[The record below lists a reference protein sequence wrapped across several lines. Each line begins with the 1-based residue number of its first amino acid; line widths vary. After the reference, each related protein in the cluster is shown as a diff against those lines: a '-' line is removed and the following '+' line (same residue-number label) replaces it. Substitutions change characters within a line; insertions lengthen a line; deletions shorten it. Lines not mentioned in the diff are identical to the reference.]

1 MKTLNEKLPGQVK
14 IGEKFTN
21 LKNLQTVS
29 VLAELFPPSMQTK
42 QFEQVRIGVK
52 LKVMGSKLKQA
63 I

>member
-21 LKNLQTVS
+21 LKNLQIVL
-29 VLAELFPPSMQTK
+29 VLAELFPSSMQTK